1 MIVIFFFKELILRLG
16 LRDRIYISYA
26 DVIPHVLVMLVLSTE
41 YFRNNAYWVNA
52 QDLCLAHPCR
62 M

>member
-1 MIVIFFFKELILRLG
+1 M
-16 LRDRIYISYA
+16 IYISYA
-26 DVIPHVLVMLVLSTE
+26 DVNRHALVMLVLSTE
-41 YFRNNAYWVNA
+41 FFRNNAYWVNA